1 MMLSVVVTTSCAGAT
16 DSHGG
21 QSPTA
26 RQAEGKET
34 KSDSQGA
41 AAAHDP
47 AAILERV
54 QRAIGQYRLTSR
66 PLACLTLTV
75 VPSAS
80 PASTLVDVREKHDQT
95 CGGDPAT
102 APRLFSVQVDPETGQ
117 LSSDARSPFGEF
129 EPLGSP
135 PAH

>member
-1 MMLSVVVTTSCAGAT
+1 LVVTTASCAGAT

-21 QSPTA
+21 QSPAA
-26 RQAEGKET
+26 RQGEGKGA
-34 KSDSQGA
+34 KSDKPSA
-41 AAAHDP
+41 AVTPDT

-54 QRAIGQYRLTSR
+54 QRAIGQYQLTSR

-80 PASTLVDVREKHDQT
+80 PASTLIDVREKHDQT

-102 APRLFSVQVDPETGQ
+102 APRLFSVQVDTETGQ

-129 EPLGSP
+129 EPLGAP